1 MMELQL
7 LYMEFLSKIIL
18 GQFQVLENQYNSWIF
33 NETMPSSTI
42 SETAELSNP
51 YSIKKN
57 PNPFIDVSYKLKTF
71 NCL

>member
-7 LYMEFLSKIIL
+7 LFMEFLSKIIL

-42 SETAELSNP
+42 SETAEFSNP
-51 YSIKKN
+51 YSIKKPQTLLLMFHIN
-57 PNPFIDVSYKLKTF
+57 
-71 NCL
+71 